1 MDNQENNSQSTTNIN
16 NLENIFSPIKEYN
29 SLETPQMKSEG
40 KFQILPSPLENSI
53 TPVNKIDYKI
63 LNQNNI
69 IDTPNLISNSKAF
82 SFISNSSNKI
92 NNMKLMNFVP
102 KNLMYE
108 FSPYKQNIPFNSP
121 NKKIINKYEKE

>member
-29 SLETPQMKSEG
+29 SLETPQIKSEG

-69 IDTPNLISNSKAF
+69 IDTPNLISNSKPF

-121 NKKIINKYEKE
+121 NKKNNNNYEKE